1 MQLRFFLRWQEKAV
15 AKKAFLNLRRQ
26 NGSLRRQKNA
36 EASMANKTDSKLF
49 ILSHKK

>member
-36 EASMANKTDSKLF
+36 DAFLIGNLRQQNSNLPR
-49 ILSHKK
+49 